1 MQRIFRFIVD
11 KPQPILFLIVLITG
25 FFGFHARHLRVD
37 SSVEHL
43 LASNDPNKA
52 YVEKIR
58 GLFGGDDIGVI
69 GLLTNNIY
77 TPAALEKLKKITA
90 QVEKIDGVQ
99 SVASLTNAPDPIA
112 NVVEP
117 PLLIPQIPTTPEALA
132 ALRQKVEENPIY
144 LNLASR
150 DGKGAALIISFK
162 NLTDE
167 EFAQKQIDEKLQAI
181 IERERGTDELYLT
194 GMQSIKFNS
203 VKLMQQDLKMFTPL
217 SLAVIIIVLA
227 ICFRN
232 LPGVFLP
239 LLSVLC
245 GVTWTLG
252 VMALVDAPI
261 TIGTLVLPS
270 LLIVIG
276 STYSIYVIAQY
287 EEEAEKGGERKE
299 IVLRSLT
306 RVSVPVTVA
315 ALTTIVGFITLLVN
329 RIEAIRA
336 LGVYA
341 AVGFASVTI
350 IVLTLIPAALALL
363 PLTRQP
369 QTTAANSGLNTL
381 LAKIAQFD
389 RDHQKAII
397 CAAGLL
403 ALPCLWGITKIRV
416 DSNFLQFFQPNDPV
430 RRANEI
436 ISEKIGGTQIFYVV
450 VESGMRDGVKSWDL
464 LRRIKGLQRYLA
476 SLPGVDQSL
485 SLVDYCDL
493 FDKAIQSGGMGSDE
507 VVVEG
512 VEPSAEPTPKEP
524 SPPVTPGVLLANLWE
539 KAEQIDPPD
548 QLRAVMQFV
557 SVIPKTLSS
566 VVSIDFST
574 ANILVRTRL
583 TSSSDIIRTAEAV
596 EAYAKE
602 HFPPE
607 VAVRPTGNLIL
618 LNKATEDI
626 VWGQVES
633 LGLALVM
640 ILIVLSLMF
649 LSVKVG
655 FLSLIPNLLAV
666 VIFFGA
672 MGWAGVTLNLGTSI
686 IASIAIGI
694 AVEDAIR
701 YLARLS
707 SEIRATHD
715 QERAIFQTVATV
727 GKPIVYASAALGLGF
742 LTLLFSNFVPIQK
755 FGLLTAITIAAAF
768 VNDLVLLPALLA
780 TTRIITLW
788 DLLYLKLGKD
798 PEKTIPLFDGLR
810 PSQAKIV
817 TLMGELKKF
826 SKGQHVIR
834 TGEKGDEMYLLLTG
848 AADVIINPTTQA
860 KRVRTLQ
867 RGDVLGEMA
876 LIGDHV
882 RTADVVA
889 TDDVEVLAVNDRFL
903 NRMQQR
909 YPRIGAK
916 IFLNLAKILSTR
928 LQDAQRPTAQRQ

>member
-1 MQRIFRFIVD
+1 MQQIFRLIVN
-11 KPQPILFLIVLITG
+11 KPQLVLLLLVLLTV
-25 FFGFHARHLRVD
+25 FFGVHARHLRID

-43 LASNDPNKA
+43 LATNDPNKA
-52 YVEKIR
+52 YAEKIR
-58 GLFGGDDIGVI
+58 GLFGSDDKGVI
-69 GLLTNNIY
+69 GLVTDNIY
-77 TPAALEKLKKITA
+77 IPTILEKLKRLTT
-90 QVEKIDGVQ
+90 QVEKVDGVQ
-99 SVASLTNAPDPIA
+99 SVLSLTNVVDPIA
-112 NVVEP
+112 NALEP
-117 PLLIPQIPTTPEALA
+117 PLLIPQIPTTPDALA
-132 ALRQKVEENPIY
+132 ALRKKVEENPIY

-167 EFAQKQIDEKLQAI
+167 EFAEKQIDEKLQEI
-181 IERERGTDELYLT
+181 IERERGTDEIYLT
-194 GMQSIKFNS
+194 GMQNIKINS
-203 VKLMQQDLKMFTPL
+203 VKLMQQDLKTFVPL
-217 SLAVIIIVLA
+217 SLAVIIAVLA

-232 LPGVFLP
+232 LRGIFLP

-245 GVTWTLG
+245 GVIWTLG
-252 VMALVDAPI
+252 VMALVNAPI

-287 EEEAEKGGERKE
+287 EEEAEHGGDPKD
-299 IVLRSLT
+299 VALRSLA

-329 RIEAIRA
+329 RIGTIRA
-336 LGVYA
+336 LGLYA

-363 PLTRQP
+363 PLPRP
-369 QTTAANSGLNTL
+369 SQTASKGGWLNGVLAN
-381 LAKIAQFD
+381 IAQFD
-389 RDHQKAII
+389 HDHQKLII
-397 CAAGLL
+397 IAAGLL
-403 ALPCLWGITKIRV
+403 TLPCLWGITRIRV
-416 DSNFLQFFQPNDPV
+416 DSNFLQFFKADSPV

-450 VESGMRDGVKSWDL
+450 VESGMRDGVKSWDV
-464 LRRIKGLQRYLA
+464 LRRIKGLQRYLT
-476 SLPGVDQSL
+476 SLPGVDQTL
-485 SLVDYCDL
+485 SLVDYCEL
-493 FDKAIQSGGMGSDE
+493 FDKAIQSGGTDSNDII
-507 VVVEG
+507 VEG
-512 VEPSAEPTPKEP
+512 SEPS
-524 SPPVTPGVLLANLWE
+524 SPATAPATPGVLLATLWE
-539 KAEQIDPPD
+539 KPEQIDPPD
-548 QLRAVMQFV
+548 QLRSVMQIV
-557 SVIPKTLSS
+557 SGIPKTLSS
-566 VVSIDFST
+566 VVTSDFST

-583 TSSSDIIRTAEAV
+583 TSSSDIIRTADAV
-596 EAYAKE
+596 EAYARV
-602 HFPPE
+602 HFPLE
-607 VAVRPTGNLIL
+607 VTVRPTGNLIL

-649 LSVKVG
+649 LSIKVG

-707 SEIRATHD
+707 SEIRTTHD

-727 GKPIVYASAALGLGF
+727 GKPIIYASAALGLGF

-755 FGLLTAITIAAAF
+755 FGLLTSITIAAAL

-798 PEKTIPLFDGLR
+798 PHKTIPLFDGLR

-826 SKGQHVIR
+826 AKGEHIIR
-834 TGEKGDEMYLLLTG
+834 TGEKGEEMYLLLTG

-860 KRVRTLQ
+860 RRVRTLQ
-867 RGDVLGEMA
+867 RGEVLGEMA

-889 TDDVEVLAVNDRFL
+889 TDDVEVLAVNERFL
-903 NRMQQR
+903 ARMQQR

-916 IFLNLAKILSTR
+916 IFLNLAKILSHR
-928 LQDAQRPTAQRQ
+928 LQDAQRPTT

>member
-1 MQRIFRFIVD
+1 MQRIFRLIVD
-11 KPQPILFLIVLITG
+11 KPQFVLLLLVLLTA
-25 FFGFHARHLRVD
+25 FFGFHARHLRID

-43 LASNDPNKA
+43 LASNDPNRA
-52 YVEKIR
+52 YAGKIR
-58 GLFGGDDIGVI
+58 GLFGSDDIGVI
-69 GLLTNNIY
+69 GLVTDNIY
-77 TPAALEKLKKITA
+77 TPAVLEKLKKLTA
-90 QVEKIDGVQ
+90 QVEKVDGVQ

-132 ALRQKVEENPIY
+132 ALRKKIEENPIY
-144 LNLASR
+144 LNLAAR
-150 DGKGAALIISFK
+150 DGTGAALIISFK

-167 EFAQKQIDEKLQAI
+167 EFAQKQIDEKLQTI
-181 IERERGTDELYLT
+181 IDRERGTDKIYLT
-194 GMQSIKFNS
+194 GMQNIKINS
-203 VKLMQQDLKMFTPL
+203 VKLMQQDLKTFIPL
-217 SLAVIIIVLA
+217 SLAVIIAVLA

-232 LPGVFLP
+232 LRGVLLP
-239 LLSVLC
+239 LLSVGC
-245 GVTWTLG
+245 GVIWTLG
-252 VMALVDAPI
+252 TMALTQEPI
-261 TIGTLVLPS
+261 TIGTLILPV

-287 EEEAEKGGERKE
+287 EEEAGNSGSPKD
-299 IVLRSLT
+299 VVYRSLV

-329 RIEAIRA
+329 RIGTIRA
-336 LGVYA
+336 LGLYA
-341 AVGFASVTI
+341 AVGFASITI
-350 IVLTLIPAALALL
+350 IVLTLIPAALACLSL
-363 PLTRQP
+363 PHRS
-369 QTTAANSGLNTL
+369 QTTTKEGWLNRL
-381 LAKIAQFD
+381 LARIAQFD
-389 RDHQKAII
+389 RDYQKPIMV
-397 CAAGLL
+397 AAAVLT
-403 ALPCLWGITKIRV
+403 LPCIWGISQIRV
-416 DSNFLQFFQPNDPV
+416 DSNFLQFFKANSPV

-436 ISEKIGGTQIFYVV
+436 ISEKIGGTQLFYVV
-450 VESGMRDGVKSWDL
+450 VESGKRDGAKSWDV
-464 LRRIKGLQRYLA
+464 LRRIKGLQRFLA
-476 SLPGVDQSL
+476 SLPGVDQTL

-493 FDKAIQSGGMGSDE
+493 FDKAIQSGGMGTDE

-512 VEPSAEPTPKEP
+512 AEAVTEPPPTHP
-524 SPPVTPGVLLANLWE
+524 SPPATPGVLLADLWE

-566 VVSIDFST
+566 VVSPDFST

-607 VAVRPTGNLIL
+607 VSVRPTGNLIL

-640 ILIVLSLMF
+640 IFIVLSLMF
-649 LSVKVG
+649 LSAKVG

-666 VIFFGA
+666 VIFFGV

-715 QERAIFQTVATV
+715 QEQAIFQTVATV
-727 GKPIVYASAALGLGF
+727 GKPIVYASTALGLGF

-755 FGLLTAITIAAAF
+755 FGLLTTITIAAAL

-788 DLLYLKLGKD
+788 DLLYLRLGKD
-798 PEKTIPLFDGLR
+798 PHKTIPLFDGLR

-834 TGEKGDEMYLLLTG
+834 TGDKGDEMYLLLTG
-848 AADVIINPTTQA
+848 AADVIINPMTQA

-903 NRMQQR
+903 GRMQQR

-928 LQDAQRPTAQRQ
+928 LQDAQRPTT